1 MKILKNKKGFT
12 LIELLAVIVVL
23 AIIMVIATTQINRT
37 IRKSRVDSFLS
48 TMQIAM
54 EASKTCAVQEETGTD
69 CVANVDYS
77 VDDYSL
83 SMASTDY
90 KTYTITLSAKDG
102 SEFEGIDVAEFYG
115 NDGGTDIDQDAVKAQ
130 LGHSSKIT
138 NVTFSEGD
146 PDADSNPTYPT
157 LTVTYQP

>member
-1 MKILKNKKGFT
+1 MKKNNKGFT

-54 EASKTCAVQEETGTD
+54 EASRTCSVQQESGDD

-77 VDDYSL
+77 EDDYTL
-83 SMASTDY
+83 TMTSTDY
-90 KTYTITLSAKDG
+90 TTYTITLSAKDG
-102 SEFEGIDVAEFYG
+102 SEFESINVAEFYG
-115 NDGGTDIDQDAVKAQ
+115 NDDGTTIDQDKVKAQ
-130 LGHSSKIT
+130 LGHSSKT
-138 NVTFSEGD
+138 DNVTFTQGD
-146 PDADSNPTYPT
+146 PDADSDPTYPT
-157 LTVTYQP
+157 LKVTYRP